1 MSFRSRFPLI
11 WLKTLLFLAVP
22 LLLELLAYL
31 LRGDIYPRYLPVSTQ
46 VSNLTLIF
54 FYYAILYAGISLLA
68 AIFFTFVPIQVEVIL
83 PCLLFAAFLALTLC
97 RLLPHDSG
105 FSIPRIL
112 VVSVSLLLACGMFF
126 LIKRQKFL
134 AVRLF
139 IATSLYCF
147 TAGHLLPH
155 LFQFPVSNV
164 FYALITHVVLISLLL
179 FLPGKILAGVIVFAI
194 VLLFQLRTPLQRF
207 ASPQKMPAYN
217 RVILVGIDGLSPE
230 IAFTMA
236 RQGKL
241 PAVRKIMENGVYGRL
256 HTLYVPFSPLVWN
269 TIYTGV
275 EPRWHGIMA
284 FTFTG
289 VAGSSPFLSLW
300 LDNWS
305 NSDWMHRANGVL
317 KHLHAIQ
324 TLYPSLSKNRL
335 RPALWNI
342 ANQNNADALV
352 LGGWNTY
359 PPEKIRGLYVS
370 DYALTRQSNLVG
382 SYYPASKKLNELLA
396 FSPDVSSW
404 PSDLQ
409 RYLSKDEKTH
419 YLWRNLISDCGQDT
433 RLITTYYYSPDA
445 FGHHYGTYIDR
456 NSTSDSDRSNYL
468 EIEDKVY
475 RNVDRL
481 LQDYLE
487 DLEDRT
493 LLIICSDHGF
503 HYDKRQHNYPVEGT
517 ILMFGKGVRKA
528 MSVEAGV
535 YSIAPTI
542 TYALGIAPDSRFR
555 DTPLRQAFE
564 GIMDEVPSRQYKTNN
579 QFFETTTEKGFEREK
594 LEELLDLQY
603 IK

>member
-1 MSFRSRFPLI
+1 
-11 WLKTLLFLAVP
+11 
-22 LLLELLAYL
+22 
-31 LRGDIYPRYLPVSTQ
+31 
-46 VSNLTLIF
+46 
-54 FYYAILYAGISLLA
+54 
-68 AIFFTFVPIQVEVIL
+68 
-83 PCLLFAAFLALTLC
+83 
-97 RLLPHDSG
+97 
-105 FSIPRIL
+105 
-112 VVSVSLLLACGMFF
+112 
-126 LIKRQKFL
+126 
-134 AVRLF
+134 
-139 IATSLYCF
+139 
-147 TAGHLLPH
+147 
-155 LFQFPVSNV
+155 
-164 FYALITHVVLISLLL
+164 
-179 FLPGKILAGVIVFAI
+179 
-194 VLLFQLRTPLQRF
+194 
-207 ASPQKMPAYN
+207 
-217 RVILVGIDGLSPE
+217 
-230 IAFTMA
+230 
-236 RQGKL
+236 
-241 PAVRKIMENGVYGRL
+241 
-256 HTLYVPFSPLVWN
+256 
-269 TIYTGV
+269 
-275 EPRWHGIMA
+275 
-284 FTFTG
+284 
-289 VAGSSPFLSLW
+289 
-300 LDNWS
+300 
-305 NSDWMHRANGVL
+305 
-317 KHLHAIQ
+317 
-324 TLYPSLSKNRL
+324 
-335 RPALWNI
+335 
-342 ANQNNADALV
+342 
-352 LGGWNTY
+352 
-359 PPEKIRGLYVS
+359 
-370 DYALTRQSNLVG
+370 LVG
-382 SYYPASKKLNELLA
+382 SYYPTSKKLDEMLA

-419 YLWRNLISDCGQDT
+419 YLWRNLISDCRQDT

-555 DTPLRQAFE
+555 DSPLRQAFE